1 MTPINSSITGYKRAL
16 SLEPCWHWLF
26 ITSRSLLHLVLQL
39 CSTLCDPTDRNSSGS
54 SVHGDSPG
62 KNTGVGCPPPEKL
75 PDPRIEPRSPSL
87 QVDSLPF
94 EPPGKTSHS
103 SLWQNFGQRA
113 VSFIFL
119 AFPWLIATWSI
130 FSYFC
135 RLFIDFSVNLV
146 CSYPLSVFW
155 LGCLSFCYWF
165 EGAFMIWILCYIHWE
180 DHSPVCG
187 WSSHLCWWCLVLNRS
202 VSHSVVSDSLRPHG
216 L

>member
-1 MTPINSSITGYKRAL
+1 MAPINSSITRYKRTL

-26 ITSRSLLHLVLQL
+26 ITNHPVLCLVSQL
-39 CSTLCDPTDRNSSGS
+39 CLALCDPMDCNPPGS

-62 KNTGVGCPPPEKL
+62 KNTGLGCPPPENL
-75 PDPRIEPRSPSL
+75 SDPRIEPKSPSL
-87 QVDSLPF
+87 QADSLPF
-94 EPPGKTSHS
+94 EPPEKPNHS
-103 SLWQNFGQRA
+103 SLWRNFGQKA

-119 AFPWLIATWSI
+119 AFSWLLATWSI

-135 RLFIDFSVNLV
+135 RLFIDFSMSLV

-180 DHSPVCG
+180 YLSPVCG
-187 WSSHLCWWCLVLNRS
+187 CSSHLCWWCLALNRS
-202 VSHSVVSDSLRPHG
+202 LSHSVVSDSLWPHG